1 MLTDTNL
8 NSGGKI
14 CGLKCFLSVSGEG
27 RAERSGHQ
35 RPPSHLHHPPTAG
48 DCSQGCT
55 TPLTPHFGI
64 SIEASSS
71 PKGGP
76 AAVPGLSCVSLL
88 PSPGEERVGTV
99 SPPLH
104 PLLLPPAPAEI
115 SLWRG
120 RVLAAARA
128 RLFLSVSAFIA
139 SV

>member
-27 RAERSGHQ
+27 RAERSGHR
-35 RPPSHLHHPPTAG
+35 RPPSHLHHPPAAG

-99 SPPLH
+99 SPPSTRCFS
-104 PLLLPPAPAEI
+104 LLPQQKSLFGGAVRSPQHAPD
-115 SLWRG
+115 SF
-120 RVLAAARA
+120 
-128 RLFLSVSAFIA
+128 FLSVLS
-139 SV
+139 

>member
-27 RAERSGHQ
+27 RAEQSGHP
-35 RPPSHLHHPPTAG
+35 RPPSHPHHPPGAG
-48 DCSQGCT
+48 DCSQGCP

-76 AAVPGLSCVSLL
+76 AAAPWALLRVPV

-99 SPPLH
+99 CPPSTH
-104 PLLLPPAPAEI
+104 RFSLLPQQK
-115 SLWRG
+115 SLFGGAVPRQT
-120 RVLAAARA
+120 
-128 RLFLSVSAFIA
+128 LSFCQCFH
-139 SV
+139 SVCLGG

>member
-27 RAERSGHQ
+27 RAERSGHR

-99 SPPLH
+99 SPPSTRCFS
-104 PLLLPPAPAEI
+104 LLPQQKSLFGGAVCSPQHAPD
-115 SLWRG
+115 SF
-120 RVLAAARA
+120 
-128 RLFLSVSAFIA
+128 FLSVLS
-139 SV
+139 